1 MKSLSL
7 SLFLFVSVTFNIISP
22 SFCEIKYKNNWD
34 EIVKSAQNKTVK
46 FHAWGGSKNINNYI
60 KWIKEKV
67 LKQYGIKLQHIKIKD
82 TSDAVKKVLFEKIAK
97 RNNTGSVDM
106 IWINGENFLT
116 MKKNNLL
123 LNKNWIL
130 QLPNSKF
137 INLSKSSAYFY
148 DFGIF
153 NEGKEMPWGLSQLIY
168 YYDSKKLKIIPK
180 SASELKSFI
189 KKNPGRFTFPQPPD
203 FIGTSFLKQI
213 LIEVS
218 KDKKLFYKK
227 YNSNNNKHKSSLS
240 QLWDWF
246 DEITPFLWKSGK
258 TYPNNYLSLGQ
269 LFSDNE
275 LDIGLTFNIAYPKN
289 EISKGNFKSTVKS
302 FIPYIGSLANTHY
315 LTIPYNA
322 KNKNASKV
330 VINFMIS
337 PEAQLEKQNANVW
350 GDPSVLSFD
359 KLNKN
364 LRKDFENL
372 LNKSTDLSL
381 EDLGKKIPEPHPSW
395 VKVIEE
401 GWVARYGSIN

>member
-1 MKSLSL
+1 MKSLFL
-7 SLFLFVSVTFNIISP
+7 IILFILYIINP
-22 SFCEIKYKNNWD
+22 SFSRTGHTNNWD
-34 EIVKSAQNKTVK
+34 QIVNSAQNKTVK
-46 FHAWGGSKNINNYI
+46 LHAWGGSKNINNYI
-60 KWIKEKV
+60 NWVKAKVYEK
-67 LKQYGIKLQHIKIKD
+67 YDIKLQHIKIKD

-97 RNNTGSVDM
+97 KNDNGSVDI

-137 INLSKSSAYFY
+137 IDFSKSSAYFY

-153 NEGKEMPWGLSQLIY
+153 NEGKEMPWGLSQLIF
-168 YYDSKKLKIIPK
+168 YYDSDQLKIVPK
-180 SASELKSFI
+180 SASQLKNFI

-218 KDKKLFYKK
+218 KDKKLFYDK
-227 YNSNNNKHKSSLS
+227 YNLNNDKHKLSLNE
-240 QLWDWF
+240 LWNWF

-275 LDIGLTFNIAYPKN
+275 LDMGLTFNIAYPKN
-289 EISKGNFKSTVKS
+289 EISKGNFKSSVKS
-302 FIPYIGSLANTHY
+302 FIPNIGSLANTHY

-322 KNKNASKV
+322 TNKNASKV
-330 VINFMIS
+330 VINYMIS
-337 PEAQLEKQNANVW
+337 PEAQLEKQNSEIW
-350 GDPSVLSFD
+350 GDPSVLSFE

-364 LRKDFENL
+364 LKKDFENL
-372 LNKSTDLSL
+372 LSKSTDLSFQDL
-381 EDLGKKIPEPHPSW
+381 EKKIPEPHPSW

-401 GWVARYGSIN
+401 GWIARYGSIN

>member
-1 MKSLSL
+1 M
-7 SLFLFVSVTFNIISP
+7 
-22 SFCEIKYKNNWD
+22 
-34 EIVKSAQNKTVK
+34 K

-60 KWIKEKV
+60 NWVKAKVHEKY
-67 LKQYGIKLQHIKIKD
+67 KIKLKHIKIKD

-97 RNNTGSVDM
+97 KNNNGSVDI

-130 QLPNSKF
+130 NLPNSKF
-137 INLSKSSAYFY
+137 IDLSESSAYFY

-168 YYDSKKLKIIPK
+168 YYDSNKLKIVPK
-180 SASELKSFI
+180 SASQLKNFI

-213 LIEVS
+213 LLEIS
-218 KDKKLFYKK
+218 KDKKLFYDK
-227 YNSNNNKHKSSLS
+227 YSSNNERHKSSLVE
-240 QLWDWF
+240 LWKWF
-246 DEITPFLWKSGK
+246 DEITPFLWKRGK

-275 LDIGLTFNIAYPKN
+275 LDIGLTFNIAYPRN

-302 FIPYIGSLANTHY
+302 FIPKIGSLANTHY

-322 KNKNASKV
+322 ANKNASKV
-330 VINFMIS
+330 VINYMIS
-337 PEAQLEKQNANVW
+337 PEAQLEKQNAEIW

-359 KLNKN
+359 KLNTN
-364 LRKDFENL
+364 LKKDFENL
-372 LNKSTDLSL
+372 LNKSTDLSFQ
-381 EDLGKKIPEPHPSW
+381 DLGKKIPEPHPSW

-401 GWVARYGSIN
+401 GWIARYGSIN

>member
-1 MKSLSL
+1 MK
-7 SLFLFVSVTFNIISP
+7 SLFLFIFITLSIVNLSLSDTKQND
-22 SFCEIKYKNNWD
+22 WD
-34 EIVKSAQNKTVK
+34 KIVKNSANKTVK
-46 FHAWGGSKNINNYI
+46 FHAWGGSNNINKYI
-60 KWIKEKV
+60 KWVKEKV
-67 LKQYGIKLQHIKIKD
+67 QDQYGIKLQHIKIKD

-97 RNNTGSVDM
+97 KNNNGSVDI

-130 QLPNSKF
+130 ELPNSQF
-137 INLSKSSAYFY
+137 IDLSKSSAYFY

-153 NEGKEMPWGLSQLIY
+153 NDGKEMPWGLSQLIY
-168 YYDSKKLKIIPK
+168 YYDSKELKNVPK
-180 SASELKSFI
+180 SASELMSFI
-189 KKNPGRFTFPQPPD
+189 KENPGRFTFPQPPD

-218 KDKKLFYKK
+218 KDKKLFYTK
-227 YNSNNNKHKSSLS
+227 YNSLNKKHKLSLV

-302 FIPYIGSLANTHY
+302 FIPNVGSLANTHY

-322 KNKNASKV
+322 TNKNASKV
-330 VINFMIS
+330 VINYLIS
-337 PEAQLEKQNANVW
+337 PEAQLEKQNVKIW
-350 GDPSVLSFD
+350 GDPSVLSFN

-364 LRKDFENL
+364 LKKEFENL
-372 LNKSTDLSL
+372 LNKSTDLSFQ
-381 EDLGKKIPEPHPSW
+381 DLGKKIPEPHPSW

-401 GWVARYGSIN
+401 GWIARYGSIN